1 MFSCDFSPIFE
12 DPPITSLENTVFSL
26 QIKGE
31 VLYLL
36 FIFGFLKI
44 RKNASFFVIFQCFFS
59 GFRNIFSMIFQWFLK
74 HFSIRFSSILNQIFN
89 GLLNWFS
96 LRSKIVFSFIKKR
109 SRGFFSKT
117 ILIFSRVFWANF
129 PRDSFPDFF
138 RIFFEVSLA
147 QWFKFYKL
155 KKFKNMKMN
164 EIHW

>member
-12 DPPITSLENTVFSL
+12 DPPITSLENTVCPL

-89 GLLNWFS
+89 GPLNWFS
-96 LRSKIVFSFIKKR
+96 LRSKIVFSFIKKG
-109 SRGFFSKT
+109 RGDFFRKQSWFFHAFFER
-117 ILIFSRVFWANF
+117 IFREIFSR
-129 PRDSFPDFF
+129 
-138 RIFFEVSLA
+138 IFSEFVSRFL
-147 QWFKFYKL
+147 
-155 KKFKNMKMN
+155 
-164 EIHW
+164 

>member
-12 DPPITSLENTVFSL
+12 DPPITSLENTVCPL

-89 GLLNWFS
+89 GPLNWFS
-96 LRSKIVFSFIKKR
+96 LRSKIVFSLIKKVEQI
-109 SRGFFSKT
+109 FFLQK
-117 ILIFSRVFWANF
+117 ILIFSRDFLSEFSAGF
-129 PRDSFPDFF
+129 FLDFF
-138 RIFFEVSLA
+138 QDSLA
-147 QWFKFYKL
+147 QFFKFYKL
-155 KKFKNMKMN
+155 KK
-164 EIHW
+164 